1 MVSIRGSKYIIG
13 TDAKVNINQLKAP
26 QCANKSFSE
35 SALRNLPMLHSSVCI
50 YA

>member
-26 QCANKSFSE
+26 QCAKEFQ
-35 SALRNLPMLHSSVCI
+35 
-50 YA
+50 